1 MNIKLGPSSP
11 VLAGALFICL
21 LIIMTT
27 TCSAGIE
34 SLPDLQSQLKES
46 VSGQRASDLRL
57 SGSDVMPKAAP
68 SSQTLSLSES
78 NSSCQVPDLTAVN
91 SLKERSILCN
101 EVQKSGPDDTD
112 LVNSLDVSIS
122 GQNADPEK
130 VWQGDGRVDRAG
142 LDITGMDIESMVD
155 KALNSSQ
162 MNMENYRS
170 SKVQKEKSEQQVQI
184 GNSLN
189 VDVHGISISA
199 LNTAEGGSAVATSNI
214 IIKPVQIIVCPSEVE
229 EKLK

>member
-1 MNIKLGPSSP
+1 MNIKLGISRR
-11 VLAGALFICL
+11 VMAGALFICL
-21 LIIMTT
+21 SIIMTAI
-27 TCSAGIE
+27 CIAGAQ

-46 VSGQRASDLRL
+46 VSNQRISDLRL
-57 SGSDVMPKAAP
+57 SGSDIMPKAAP
-68 SSQTLSLSES
+68 SSQTIQLSLS
-78 NSSCQVPDLTAVN
+78 NSSYQTPDLSAVN
-91 SLKERSILCN
+91 SVKERNILCD

-112 LVNSLDVSIS
+112 LVNSLDVSIT
-122 GQNADPEK
+122 GQNADPENA
-130 VWQGDGRVDRAG
+130 WQVEGPEDR
-142 LDITGMDIESMVD
+142 TGMDIESRVD

-162 MNMENYRS
+162 MNVENYRS
-170 SKVQKEKSEQQVQI
+170 SKVQRGGSDSQMVL
-184 GNSLN
+184 GNNLN